1 MVVTVKLFGSLEKL
15 AERKTVEINVE
26 NKVEVQ
32 AILKKLI
39 ESINK
44 EEFKNILESSG
55 SCIIFIDGI
64 EISALNGLK
73 TLVKEGSEIIIVPV
87 VHGG

>member
-55 SCIIFIDGI
+55 SCVIFIDGI

>member
-26 NKVEVQ
+26 NKVEVK

>member
-26 NKVEVQ
+26 NKVEVK

-55 SCIIFIDGI
+55 SCVIFIDGI